1 MPKAF
6 RLALEMHVWFQLLHT
21 CMTGG
26 SLPFDVLRLWTAIFA
41 GCIWVLCLDL
51 RTYDYIWLYSCVYS
65 GWAVPTLTS
74 HLESVGTKQA
84 QWAMQQPATATL
96 KSGAALM
103 SLNRQAR
110 PRAIPCQRPPCSTV
124 DRIALEITNWWSL
137 IGNGQQRTRFAV
149 HENKLTIYACDAT
162 GACCH
167 LFIIMLTHAH
177 RYQ

>member
-1 MPKAF
+1 MYSLYF
-6 RLALEMHVWFQLLHT
+6 ITFQRSGTRPFTKPLRSIRPEQRGTFHT
-21 CMTGG
+21 QFW
-26 SLPFDVLRLWTAIFA
+26 LIAI
-41 GCIWVLCLDL
+41 
-51 RTYDYIWLYSCVYS
+51 YIWLYSCVYS

-103 SLNRQAR
+103 SVNRQAR
-110 PRAIPCQRPPCSTV
+110 PRAIPCQRPPFSTV

-137 IGNGQQRTRFAV
+137 IGNGQQWTRFAV

-162 GACCH
+162 GTCCH
-167 LFIIMLTHAH
+167 LFILMLTHAH